1 MQLIGSDDLL
11 IIRLAVDRQNQL
23 APLLQSKLPV
33 RVIVLVPKYRANF
46 LFLGVVLTSLMNF
59 AVHELMFPGESLCWR

>member
-1 MQLIGSDDLL
+1 
-11 IIRLAVDRQNQL
+11 
-23 APLLQSKLPV
+23 
-33 RVIVLVPKYRANF
+33 VIVLVPKYRANF